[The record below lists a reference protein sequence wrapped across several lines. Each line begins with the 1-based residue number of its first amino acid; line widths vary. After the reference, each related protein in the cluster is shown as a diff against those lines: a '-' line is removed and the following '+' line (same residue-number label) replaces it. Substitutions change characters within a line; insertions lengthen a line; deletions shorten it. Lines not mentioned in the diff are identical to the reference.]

1 MQYIRKIFHIS
12 LLSIFCIFS
21 FKNSFAQYPGMGA
34 FRAQQSRQF
43 ANQQI
48 QQQMNMN
55 MMMMNMRARWASGA
69 GRRTTYQVTF
79 KDNSVKEVISLM
91 YTDTVLH
98 KNYILF
104 VDKTIPKSDSV
115 HRNQKI
121 YSDQTR
127 YISTIIDYEAKTET
141 YGVATDSCWMF
152 KVISGPINLYA
163 KSLDYLIPTNDGD
176 SSELNLY
183 AIVGIQLND
192 GPIVA
197 LTDYSLKQMVGPDA
211 AALKSAEKKNY
222 YSALKKYNRH
232 FEKRD

>member
-1 MQYIRKIFHIS
+1 MQYARKIFFIS
-12 LLSIFCIFS
+12 LLSLFCIF
-21 FKNSFAQYPGMGA
+21 FTKNSFAQYPGMNA
-34 FRAQQSRQF
+34 VRAQQSRQF
-43 ANQQI
+43 ANQQM
-48 QQQMNMN
+48 QQQMNM
-55 MMMMNMRARWASGA
+55 MMNMRTRWASGA
-69 GRRTTYQVTF
+69 GRNTTYQVTF
-79 KDNSVKEVISLM
+79 KDNSVKEVNSLM

-141 YGVATDSCWMF
+141 YGVPTDSCWMF

-163 KSLDYLIPTNDGD
+163 KSLDYLITSDDGN
-176 SSELNLY
+176 SRELNLY

-192 GPIVA
+192 GPIIA
-197 LTDYSLKQMVGPDA
+197 LTDDSLKQMVGPDA
-211 AALKSAEKKNY
+211 TALKSAGKKNY

-232 FEKRD
+232 FENAEKK